1 VSVLRNLEAKLEG
14 LVGGAFS
21 RAFKSRVQ
29 PVEIARKLAKEMQD
43 NRTVSISRTYVP
55 NHYTVWLSPQDREQ
69 FEGYEDGLKKEL
81 SDYLL
86 EHARNEGLALIT
98 RPTIDFETDDRL
110 ALGEFGIQTQLVGG
124 PDDEEGDQA
133 PAPAPQAGPSAGDFG
148 HTMVYSPDREAR
160 PLAPPPQAPA
170 GRALLVGEG
179 KRTVLSGSR
188 VLIGRSRDCDLTLD
202 DPNVSRRHAE
212 LRNEDGHWL
221 VADLGSTNGVKVN
234 GRRVEEQVLQPGDE
248 LALGLARL
256 SFELE

>member
-43 NRTVSISRTYVP
+43 NQTVSISRTYVP
-55 NHYTVWLSPQDREQ
+55 NHYTVFLSSADREQ

-86 EHARNEGLALIT
+86 EHARTEGLALVT
-98 RPTIDFETDDRL
+98 RPTVEFETDDRL
-110 ALGEFGIQTQLVGG
+110 ELGEFGILTQLVGAA
-124 PDDEEGDQA
+124 EEEVAAAHEG
-133 PAPAPQAGPSAGDFG
+133 GPSAEDFG
-148 HTMVYSPDREAR
+148 HTMVYSPDRDAR
-160 PLAPPPQAPA
+160 PLAPAAPV

-188 VLIGRSRDCDLTLD
+188 LVIGRSRDCDITLE
-202 DPNVSRRHAE
+202 DPNASRRHAE
-212 LRNEDGHWL
+212 LRDEDGRW
-221 VADLGSTNGVKVN
+221 VITDLGSTNGVKVN
-234 GRRVEEQVLQPGDE
+234 GRRVEEAVLRPGDE
-248 LALGLARL
+248 LTLGLAKL
-256 SFELE
+256 TFELE

>member
-43 NRTVSISRTYVP
+43 NQTVSISRTYVP
-55 NHYTVWLSPQDREQ
+55 NHYTVWLSPPDREQ

-86 EHARNEGLALIT
+86 ENARNEGLALIT
-98 RPTIDFETDDRL
+98 RPTIEFRTDDRL
-110 ALGEFGIQTQLVGG
+110 ALGEFGIQTALHGG
-124 PDDEEGDQA
+124 PEDEEA
-133 PAPAPQAGPSAGDFG
+133 PMADAGPSAGDFG

-160 PLAPPPQAPA
+160 PLAPPPVDA

-179 KRTVLSGSR
+179 KRSVLSGTR
-188 VLIGRSRDCDLTLD
+188 VLIGRSRDCDITLE
-202 DPNVSRRHAE
+202 DPNASRRHAE
-212 LRNEDGHWL
+212 LRNEDGRW
-221 VADLGSTNGVKVN
+221 VVTDLGSTNGVKVN
-234 GRRVEEQVLQPGDE
+234 GRRVQEAVLQPGDE

-256 SFELE
+256 RFELE

>member
-1 VSVLRNLEAKLEG
+1 MSVLRSLEAKLEG

-21 RAFKSRVQ
+21 RAFRSKVE

-43 NRTVSISRTYVP
+43 NQTRSISHTYVP
-55 NHYTVWLSPQDREQ
+55 NTYTVWLSPEDRGH
-69 FEGYEDGLKKEL
+69 FEGYEEGLKKEL

-86 EHARNEGLALIT
+86 ENARTEGLALVT

-110 ALGEFGIQTQLVGG
+110 SLGEFGIQAQLVQPPEEEA
-124 PDDEEGDQA
+124 PDW
-133 PAPAPQAGPSAGDFG
+133 PADAGAAAGDFG

-160 PLAPPPQAPA
+160 KLAPRDRPHV
-170 GRALLVGEG
+170 RAMLVGED

-188 VLIGRSRDCDLTLD
+188 LLIGRSRDCDITID

-212 LRNEDGHWL
+212 LRNEDGRWV

-234 GRRVEEQVLQPGDE
+234 GRRVERAALEPGDE
-248 LALGLARL
+248 LVFGLARL
-256 SFELE
+256 RFELE